1 MIGKLKIEKMDKK
14 SLQYLGVII
23 IIAIIICIGFFYYL
37 SLMPKIGMEDGIS
50 EKQKRERITKQ
61 QLKEL
66 EKEPMSLSGEE
77 IKQQLKGLEELR

>member
-23 IIAIIICIGFFYYL
+23 IIAIIVCIGFFYYL
-37 SLMPKIGMEDGIS
+37 SLMPKIGTEEGIS